1 MRGTTHAPAMS
12 VILPTP
18 SDFASIAATV
28 RHLRRQTI
36 ASRLELVIVVM
47 GGSDFVLD
55 EAAGRGFWGTQ
66 VTHAGMRSHGEA
78 SAAGVRAARGHLVV
92 FAEDHCFPDP
102 GWAEALLE
110 AYESDQIAA
119 VGPVFRNAN
128 PSTLV
133 SWCDFV
139 IGYGPWIDPNTTGD
153 QLFLPG
159 HNSSY
164 RRDVLLELG
173 SRMEDLL
180 EAETVLHME
189 LRDRGRR
196 LVVQPRARSAH
207 TNFGRFDVWL
217 PVMFHCGRVFAA
229 TRATR
234 WGWGRRALYAVAFPL
249 IPCVRF
255 VRALRHLQ
263 HAESPRPSLARIA
276 PVLALGLAADGVG
289 QLVGYVA
296 GSGTSPNILIAFEF
310 RRIDFVPES
319 DRHLWGEA

>member
-1 MRGTTHAPAMS
+1 
-12 VILPTP
+12 
-18 SDFASIAATV
+18 
-28 RHLRRQTI
+28 
-36 ASRLELVIVVM
+36 
-47 GGSDFVLD
+47 
-55 EAAGRGFWGTQ
+55 
-66 VTHAGMRSHGEA
+66 
-78 SAAGVRAARGHLVV
+78 
-92 FAEDHCFPDP
+92 
-102 GWAEALLE
+102 
-110 AYESDQIAA
+110 
-119 VGPVFRNAN
+119 
-128 PSTLV
+128 V
-133 SWCDFV
+133 SWCDFA

-159 HNSSY
+159 HN
-164 RRDVLLELG
+164 
-173 SRMEDLL
+173 
-180 EAETVLHME
+180 
-189 LRDRGRR
+189 
-196 LVVQPRARSAH
+196 
-207 TNFGRFDVWL
+207 
-217 PVMFHCGRVFAA
+217 
-229 TRATR
+229 RATR